1 MDTPINKL
9 PKPVIKPKSDA
20 KYGAKHGAKQGTKS
34 TPKKR
39 VKKVKHIDQ
48 LYDQKFLAN
57 YQN

>member
-1 MDTPINKL
+1 MNTPINQL

-20 KYGAKHGAKQGTKS
+20 KLGAKPGAKQAQ
-34 TPKKR
+34 KKR

-48 LYDQKFLAN
+48 LYDQKFLTN

>member
-1 MDTPINKL
+1 MNTPINQL

-20 KYGAKHGAKQGTKS
+20 NLGAKQAQ
-34 TPKKR
+34 KKR

-48 LYDQKFLAN
+48 LYDQKFLTN

>member
-1 MDTPINKL
+1 MDTPINQL

-20 KYGAKHGAKQGTKS
+20 KPGVKQGAKPA
-34 TPKKR
+34 PKKR

-48 LYDQKFLAN
+48 LYDEKFLTN